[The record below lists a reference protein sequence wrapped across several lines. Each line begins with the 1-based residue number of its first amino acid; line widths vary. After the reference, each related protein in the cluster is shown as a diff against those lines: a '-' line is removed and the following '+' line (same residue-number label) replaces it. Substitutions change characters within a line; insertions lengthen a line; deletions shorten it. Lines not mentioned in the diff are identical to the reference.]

1 MEGESQQDPAASSR
15 LSEPACQ
22 EQLSRGGC
30 NTAPQMHALQISPWG
45 GEK

>member
-1 MEGESQQDPAASSR
+1 MEGESQQDPAASCQ

-30 NTAPQMHALQISPWG
+30 NTRPRMCALQISPRG